1 MRTRTTPART
11 ITLSRVCRE
20 FEHWRRTRARRSA
33 IPASLWAL
41 AVAHARAV
49 GVHATARRLRLDYY
63 ALKQRVE
70 AAGGA
75 GAPVA
80 SAGPA
85 FVEMVPTGVEPAGVT
100 ECVID
105 VADAHGATMRMALK
119 GLAVVDLM
127 ALSQGLWRAR
137 A

>member
-11 ITLSRVCRE
+11 TQLSRVCRE
-20 FEHWRRTRARRSA
+20 FEHWRRTRPHRSP

-41 AVAHARAV
+41 AVEHARAV

-63 ALKQRVE
+63 TLKQRVDP
-70 AAGGA
+70 A
-75 GAPVA
+75 GAPRG

-85 FVEMVPTGVEPAGVT
+85 FVEVVPTGGGPAGVT

-105 VADAHGATMRMALK
+105 FADARRTMRIALK
-119 GLAVVDLM
+119 SAALPDLA
-127 ALSQGLWRAR
+127 ALSASFWRSR

>member
-11 ITLSRVCRE
+11 TQLRRVCRQ
-20 FEHWRRTRARRSA
+20 FEHWRRTRPRRSA

-63 ALKQRVE
+63 ALKQRVD
-70 AAGGA
+70 AVAA
-75 GAPVA
+75 GAPRA

-85 FVEMVPTGVEPAGVT
+85 FVEVVPTGGGPAGVT

-105 VADAHGATMRMALK
+105 LADDAFGNPDRKSTRLNSSHSRASRMPSSA
-119 GLAVVDLM
+119 
-127 ALSQGLWRAR
+127 
-137 A
+137 

>member
-11 ITLSRVCRE
+11 TTLSSVCRE
-20 FEHWRRTRARRSA
+20 FEHWRRTRPHRSA

-41 AVAHARAV
+41 AVEHARTV

-63 ALKQRVE
+63 ALKQRVD
-70 AAGGA
+70 AAAA
-75 GAPVA
+75 GAPRA
-80 SAGPA
+80 SAPPA
-85 FVEMVPTGVEPAGVT
+85 FIEVVPGGPLPAGVS

-105 VADAHGATMRMALK
+105 FADARGTMRIAVKSAALPD
-119 GLAVVDLM
+119 LA
-127 ALSQGLWRAR
+127 ALSQSFWGAR

>member
-11 ITLSRVCRE
+11 TQLRRVCRQ
-20 FEHWRRTRARRSA
+20 FEHWRRTRPRRSA

-63 ALKQRVE
+63 ALKQRVDG
-70 AAGGA
+70 AAA
-75 GAPVA
+75 GAPRPSAPPAFIEVVG
-80 SAGPA
+80 AGP
-85 FVEMVPTGVEPAGVT
+85 TPAGVS

-105 VADAHGATMRMALK
+105 VADARGTMRIALK
-119 GLAVVDLM
+119 SPVLPDLV
-127 ALSQGLWRAR
+127 ALSQSLWRAR

>member
-1 MRTRTTPART
+1 MRTRTTPARPT
-11 ITLSRVCRE
+11 TLSRVCRE
-20 FEHWRRTRARRSA
+20 FEHWRRTRPRRSA
-33 IPASLWAL
+33 IPAALWAL

-63 ALKQRVE
+63 ALKQRVN
-70 AAGGA
+70 AAA
-75 GAPVA
+75 VGAPVA
-80 SAGPA
+80 SALPA
-85 FVEMVPTGVEPAGVT
+85 FIEVVPAGVGPAGVS

-105 VADAHGATMRMALK
+105 LADARGTTMRIALK
-119 GLAVVDLM
+119 SPALPDLA

>member
-1 MRTRTTPART
+1 MRTRTPPALT
-11 ITLSRVCRE
+11 TKLSRVCRE
-20 FEHWRRTRARRSA
+20 FEHWRRTRPRRSP
-33 IPASLWAL
+33 IPTSLWAL
-41 AVAHARAV
+41 AVEHARTI

-63 ALKQRVE
+63 SLKQRVE

-85 FVEMVPTGVEPAGVT
+85 FVEMVPTGVGPAGVT

-105 VADAHGATMRMALK
+105 LADARGATMRIALK
-119 GLAVVDLM
+119 GPAGLDLT
-127 ALSQGLWRAR
+127 ALSQCFWRAR